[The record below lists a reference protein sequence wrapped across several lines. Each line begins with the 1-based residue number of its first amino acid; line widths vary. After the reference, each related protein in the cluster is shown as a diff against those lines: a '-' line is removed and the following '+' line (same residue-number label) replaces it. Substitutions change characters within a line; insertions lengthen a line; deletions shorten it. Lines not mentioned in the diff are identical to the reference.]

1 MKGRIVDDML
11 DKEVTDSDCSGSS
24 VDSGS
29 SSASV
34 SGTRSSP
41 ASGSSLD
48 VAVVLDQMMFQ
59 IQAQTQSMV
68 LDQMTFQVRAWTQ
81 SLQPGISSVAAIMA
95 DEHESA
101 VGPLMLAMMDRNDFE

>member
-34 SGTRSSP
+34 SDTRSSP

-48 VAVVLDQMMFQ
+48 LDSGTRSNDVSDTSSDSVNGTGSND
-59 IQAQTQSMV
+59 ISGSS
-68 LDQMTFQVRAWTQ
+68 LDSVSSAWN
-81 SLQPGISSVAAIMA
+81 LLCGG
-95 DEHESA
+95 DH
-101 VGPLMLAMMDRNDFE
+101 GR